1 MTDEVGNLVLEQLR
15 MMRGEIGGLR
25 GEINDLRSEMN
36 SRFDVVNERLDSL
49 ENAVSGIA
57 YFLAET
63 RGELISHDARIA
75 KLEQA

>member
-15 MMRGEIGGLR
+15 IMR

>member
-1 MTDEVGNLVLEQLR
+1 MTDEIGNLVLEQLR
-15 MMRGEIGGLR
+15 IMR

>member
-15 MMRGEIGGLR
+15 IMRS
-25 GEINDLRSEMN
+25 EINDLRSEMN

>member
-15 MMRGEIGGLR
+15 IMR

-57 YFLAET
+57 YFLAAT

>member
-15 MMRGEIGGLR
+15 IMR

-63 RGELISHDARIA
+63 RGGLISHDARIA